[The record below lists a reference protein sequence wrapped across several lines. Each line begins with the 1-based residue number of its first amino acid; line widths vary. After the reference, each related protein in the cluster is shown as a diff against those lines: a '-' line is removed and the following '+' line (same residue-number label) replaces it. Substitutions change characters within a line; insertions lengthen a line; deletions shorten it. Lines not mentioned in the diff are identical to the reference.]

1 MQLKKIPIISRLEKE
16 SKLNSNNSFL
26 IKTQNKKKLVENNK
40 KLEEKQKLRTYKEK
54 HRLRTI
60 QHEQIIKI
68 EWIDQLLKRLP
79 EKNQSRIELIAIK
92 GFIQKIN
99 ETIENTEGPYFKK
112 VYEEFTKELRPKVN
126 NLMYEFDYSSLADI
140 KEVNKKILELK
151 EYTLKFK
158 QELIKAIERQ
168 RNRKK

>member
-1 MQLKKIPIISRLEKE
+1 MPLKKISLLSRLEKE
-16 SKLNSNNSFL
+16 SKMNSNNSFF
-26 IKTQNKKKLVENNK
+26 IKKQNKKGLVENNK
-40 KLEEKQKLRTYKEK
+40 KLEDKQKLRAYKEK

-68 EWIDQLLKRLP
+68 EWIDQLTKRLP
-79 EKNQSRIELIAIK
+79 EKNQSKIELVAIK
-92 GFIQKIN
+92 GLIQKIN

-112 VYEEFTKELRPKVN
+112 VYENFTKELRPKVN
-126 NLMYEFDYSSLADI
+126 NLMYEFDYTSLTDV
-140 KEVNKKILELK
+140 KEASKRILELK

-168 RNRKK
+168 RNRRL